1 MLSEM
6 NEYATDR
13 GDSCGAMSTSAG
25 KVGSGDKPAG
35 IKLKLFPMTRTIEYD
50 LESLSLA
57 LSVKITETVDSSTGP
72 VRLL

>member
-13 GDSCGAMSTSAG
+13 GDSLRHCGAKCRQSRKLG
-25 KVGSGDKPAG
+25 GDKPAG

-50 LESLSLA
+50 LNLS
-57 LSVKITETVDSSTGP
+57 LSVKM
-72 VRLL
+72 LHN